1 MNFEIHCVCN
11 LKNKTVIILMGSL
24 ESDYLTVPGQCFA
37 CISFVGPDQPQKNE
51 KLGMKIR
58 GCFATRDEAA
68 SHAKRLQKE
77 DALVDIYVVDM
88 YKWLLIP
95 PDRDQIEDVHY
106 QNEKLEEIMT
116 KYRANQSAAASMFEK
131 RKRDMMAK
139 PIDGSETPY
148 IEPGDENSK
157 FYNKPDVP
165 PIPHPADLLDDL
177 KKEFPEA
184 SMEELV
190 AKADIRVAAEVLK
203 RKAAAEAEEK
213 EAADRAAATRE
224 PIIEEEEVPDAA

>member
-1 MNFEIHCVCN
+1 
-11 LKNKTVIILMGSL
+11 MGSL
-24 ESDYLTVPGQCFA
+24 EQDYLTVPGQLFA

-68 SHAKRLQKE
+68 GHAKRLQKE

-95 PDRDQIEDVHY
+95 PDREQINDVHY
-106 QNEKLEEIMT
+106 QNEKLEEIMS
-116 KYRANQSAAASMFEK
+116 KYRENQSAAAAMFEK

-139 PIDGSETPY
+139 PLPGSETPF

-157 FYNKPDVP
+157 FYTKPDVP
-165 PIPHPADLLDDL
+165 PIPHPADLIDDL
-177 KKEFPEA
+177 KKEFPDLD
-184 SMEELV
+184 MGELV
-190 AKADIRVAAEVLK
+190 KLADARVSAEIARREAEAKAQETIPEGDET
-203 RKAAAEAEEK
+203 AEA
-213 EAADRAAATRE
+213 
-224 PIIEEEEVPDAA
+224 

>member
-1 MNFEIHCVCN
+1 
-11 LKNKTVIILMGSL
+11 MGSL
-24 ESDYLTVPGQCFA
+24 EQDYLTVPGQLFA
-37 CISFVGPDQPQKNE
+37 CVSFVGPDLPQKNDQ
-51 KLGMKIR
+51 LGLKIR
-58 GCFATRDEAA
+58 GCFPTRDEAGV
-68 SHAKRLQKE
+68 HAKRLQKD

-95 PDRDQIEDVHY
+95 PKREEIEDVHY
-106 QNEKLEEIMT
+106 QNDKLEEIMT
-116 KYRANQSAAASMFEK
+116 NYRKSQTAAAAMFEK

-139 PIDGSETPY
+139 PLEGSDTPF

-157 FYNKPDVP
+157 YYTKADVP

-177 KKEFPEA
+177 KNEFPDA

-203 RKAAAEAEEK
+203 RKEAADKA
-213 EAADRAAATRE
+213 AADRAAETKA
-224 PIIEEEEVPDAA
+224 PIVEEEEVPDAA

>member
-1 MNFEIHCVCN
+1 
-11 LKNKTVIILMGSL
+11 MGSL
-24 ESDYLTVPGQCFA
+24 EQDYLTVPGQYFA

-106 QNEKLEEIMT
+106 QNEKLEEIMS

-131 RKRDMMAK
+131 RKRDMMAQ
-139 PIDGSETPY
+139 PQPGPFPY
-148 IEPGDENSK
+148 IDPADENSK
-157 FYNKPDVP
+157 FYTKPDVP
-165 PIPHPADLLDDL
+165 PIPHPADIVEELR
-177 KKEFPEA
+177 KEFPDKVLA
-184 SMEELV
+184 ELV
-190 AKADIRVAAEVLK
+190 KMADEKVAQ
-203 RKAAAEAEEK
+203 
-213 EAADRAAATRE
+213 
-224 PIIEEEEVPDAA
+224 IIEERKRPAVEITTVPEGDESAATGDDEVPSTPV